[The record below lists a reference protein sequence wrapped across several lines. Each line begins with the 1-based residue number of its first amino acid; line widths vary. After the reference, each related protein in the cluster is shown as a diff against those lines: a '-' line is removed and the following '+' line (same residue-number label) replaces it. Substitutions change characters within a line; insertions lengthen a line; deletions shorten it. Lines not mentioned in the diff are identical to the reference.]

1 MKEKVIEVR
10 KEILEK
16 IEKILLESF
25 QQNFNFELYD
35 KYMDA
40 YKKFEDVKRKYFNLH
55 TSSLDNV
62 LLYALSKNDFKFV
75 IHSTNSKIEFD
86 NETQEFLKC
95 FYKLRDDFI
104 AMFLQCVKGFED
116 KFKDFLCGFVF
127 NPPNFIKSE
136 SGKRANFNGENNE
149 KE

>member
-10 KEILEK
+10 KEILER

-35 KYMDA
+35 EYTSA
-40 YKKFEDVKRKYFNLH
+40 CKKFEGIKRKYFNLH
-55 TSSLDNV
+55 TSSLDNA

-75 IHSTNSKIEFD
+75 IHSTNSKIEVD

-104 AMFLQCVKGFED
+104 TMHVQCIKDFEN
-116 KFKDFLCGFVF
+116 KLKDFLYSFIF
-127 NPPNFIKSE
+127 NYPIL
-136 SGKRANFNGENNE
+136 
-149 KE
+149 